1 MQPQTTT
8 TMEQLVK
15 NLIYLLA
22 TKVLPNIATIR
33 RVIYGSIAIITMS
46 LFIYIAVYVEM
57 VSSIKALIN
66 LPLLFVALF
75 FGATTMTNCSLRWA
89 YTELFNPINNNEKN
103 N

>member
-1 MQPQTTT
+1 MHPNTTN

-33 RVIYGSIAIITMS
+33 RIIYGIIATITMA

-57 VSSIKALIN
+57 ISSIKAMIN
-66 LPLLFVALF
+66 LPILFVALF
-75 FGATTMTNCSLRWA
+75 FGATTLTNCSLRWA

>member
-1 MQPQTTT
+1 LQPQTTT

>member
-1 MQPQTTT
+1 
-8 TMEQLVK
+8 MEQLVK

-33 RVIYGSIAIITMS
+33 RLIYGSIATITMA

-57 VSSIKALIN
+57 ISSIKAMVN
-66 LPLLFVALF
+66 LPILFVALF
-75 FGATTMTNCSLRWA
+75 FGATTLTNCSLRWS
-89 YTELFNPINNNEKN
+89 YTELFNPNKNNEEN

>member
-1 MQPQTTT
+1 MHPNTTT

-33 RVIYGSIAIITMS
+33 RIIYGIIATITMA

-57 VSSIKALIN
+57 ISSIKAIIN
-66 LPLLFVALF
+66 LPILFVALF
-75 FGATTMTNCSLRWA
+75 FGATTLTNCSLRWA